1 VENSSAI
8 LPNTAEPLPPEPP
21 ESAEPKVEERI
32 KLSSQLSA
40 IAAGIGEERLCF
52 GDVVKV
58 THGRAYDLL
67 LVLVS
72 IPFLSPIGSIP
83 MVALT
88 MGSVMMLIGSCLALG
103 IKPWLPDKA
112 LNYPLNPGILL
123 KILTAGALLMRRF
136 EKLLRPRLAFAH
148 NVVFFQ
154 RTAGVLIAI
163 SGFLLALPIPF
174 PLSNFFP
181 AFTVMLLAA
190 GALERDGVFFLAGC
204 FMFLFTC
211 AFFVALCMGGMEALH
226 WLRDLLPDWGN
237 QADAELLHELP
248 VPQDLNLP
256 VTPSPTGS
264 ESGE

>member
-1 VENSSAI
+1 METSTAT
-8 LPNTAEPLPPEPP
+8 LPSPVSPEP
-21 ESAEPKVEERI
+21 EEDAIRI
-32 KLSSQLSA
+32 RTKLSTQLDTIRASM
-40 IAAGIGEERLCF
+40 GEEQLCF
-52 GDVVKV
+52 GDIVKV

-88 MGSVMMLIGSCLALG
+88 MGSIMMLIGSCLALG
-103 IKPWLPDKA
+103 IKPWLPDKV
-112 LNYPLNPGILL
+112 LNYPLKPGVML
-123 KILTAGALLMRRF
+123 KVLTAGAALMRRF

-154 RTAGVLIAI
+154 RMAGVLIAI

-181 AFTVMLLAA
+181 AFTVMILAA
-190 GALERDGVFFLAGC
+190 GALERDGVFFLVGC
-204 FMFLFTC
+204 GMFLFTC
-211 AFFVALCMGGMEALH
+211 AFFAALCLGGMEALA

-237 QADAELLHELP
+237 QADAELLKELP
-248 VPQDLNLP
+248 VPQNLEVP
-256 VTPSPTGS
+256 AVSPDAGS
-264 ESGE
+264 ESGD